1 MRPPRRSCRCTAV
14 RAAGG
19 SPRAAAAAVGSGGF
33 EDAEGLFAAVCERG
47 LEGVV
52 AKRERDPY
60 RPGER
65 GWVKTKN
72 RATARFAEEREG
84 VGRAVRSLTR

>member
-1 MRPPRRSCRCTAV
+1 V
-14 RAAGG
+14 RLVASFDDGEALY
-19 SPRAAAAAVGSGGF
+19 R
-33 EDAEGLFAAVCERG
+33 AVCERG

-65 GWVKTKN
+65 AWVKTKH
-72 RATARFAEEREG
+72 RATARFVEEREG
-84 VGRAVRSLTR
+84 VRRHLAVAAQPAQ